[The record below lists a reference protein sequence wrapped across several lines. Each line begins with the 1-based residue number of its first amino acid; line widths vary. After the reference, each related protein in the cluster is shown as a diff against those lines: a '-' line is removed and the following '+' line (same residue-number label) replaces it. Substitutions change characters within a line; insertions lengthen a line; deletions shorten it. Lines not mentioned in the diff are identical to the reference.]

1 MRVRSLLLPLL
12 VFLCVTACAAPVA
25 DDTVATDDRFAL
37 AAAYAADKSGDAFMI
52 YEGGALVRAEGQ
64 NGFNLDAPHFLASG
78 TKSFA
83 GVIAWAA
90 AADGLLDL
98 RAPLAEVLPAWAEA
112 EEKAD
117 ITPHQLLT
125 LTSGLD
131 PTGVGRAPSFADA
144 LAGDLVHPPGE
155 GFRYGPGAFQA
166 FGGVLTEVLDGEDP
180 TTYLQRRILA
190 PIGASVD
197 RWNRIDG
204 DAQLAGG
211 AHMTAHD
218 WLRFGRLVLQDG
230 IWEGQQILPSGLQD
244 ALRQAP
250 DAAPAYGL
258 TFWLNAPVPADH
270 PFRADSPVG
279 GDGAAGFIYT
289 DGPDDIL
296 MAAGLFNQRLYV
308 IPSREMVIVRF
319 GRADPSW
326 NDAEFLARVLDQE
339 ALERP
344 SADVGER
351 LADGPAVLARVRLA
365 QLASALELTPEQRE
379 ALQPILH
386 DHMQALAPLLRPFQT
401 EEDLRP
407 RQRLRLLRQVRRQ
420 QEATDEAI
428 EAVLA
433 DDQVAGYRE
442 LRAEER
448 AEFRERFR
456 REGP

>member
-1 MRVRSLLLPLL
+1 MRVRPLLLPLL
-12 VFLCVTACAAPVA
+12 AFLCVTGCATPVA
-25 DDTVATDDRFAL
+25 DDTAPTDDRFAL
-37 AAAYAADKSGDAFMI
+37 AAAYAADKSGDALII
-52 YEGGALVRAEGQ
+52 YEAGEVVRAEGQ
-64 NGFNLDAPHFLASG
+64 NGFDLDAPHFLASG

-83 GVIAWAA
+83 GVMALAA
-90 AADGLLDL
+90 EADGLLDL
-98 RAPLAEVLPAWAEA
+98 CAPIANVVPAWADNEA
-112 EEKAD
+112 KAD
-117 ITPHQLLT
+117 ITLYELLT

-131 PTGVGRAPSFADA
+131 PIGVGRAPSFADA
-144 LAGDLVHPPGE
+144 LAGGLVHPLGT

-166 FGGVLTEVLDGEDP
+166 FGGVMTEVLAGEDP
-180 TTYLQRRILA
+180 TAYLQRRILG

-211 AHMTAHD
+211 AHMTARD

-230 IWEGQQILPSGLQD
+230 TWEGEQILPSGLQD
-244 ALRQAP
+244 ALLQAP

-258 TFWLNAPVPADH
+258 TFWLNPPVPPNHSFLD
-270 PFRADSPVG
+270 FSPVAF
-279 GDGAAGFIYT
+279 DGTEGFIYA
-289 DGPDDIL
+289 DGPNDIL

-308 IPSREMVIVRF
+308 VPSRDMVVVRF

-326 NDAEFLARVLDQE
+326 NDAEFLARVLEEE

-344 SADVGER
+344 QAAVGKR
-351 LADGPAVLARVRLA
+351 LADGSAVLTRVRLA

-386 DHMQALAPLLRPFQT
+386 DHMQAMAPLLRPFQAN
-401 EEDLRP
+401 EDLR
-407 RQRLRLLRQVRRQ
+407 RLQRLRLLRQIRRQ
-420 QEATDEAI
+420 QERTDEAI
-428 EAVLA
+428 EALLT
-433 DDQVAGYRE
+433 DDQVARYRE

-456 REGP
+456 GEGP